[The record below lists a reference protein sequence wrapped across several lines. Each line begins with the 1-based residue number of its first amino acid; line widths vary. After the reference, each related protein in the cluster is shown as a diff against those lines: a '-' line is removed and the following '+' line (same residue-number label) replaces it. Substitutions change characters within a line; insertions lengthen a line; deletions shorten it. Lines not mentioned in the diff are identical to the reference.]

1 MQQGEAPREVI
12 AAIATAPG
20 RGGIGVVRVSGPSL
34 AAFVEALLG
43 RVPAPRV
50 ATFARFRDAQGA
62 VIDEGLALFFPA
74 PQSFTGE
81 DVLEL
86 HGHGGPV
93 VLQLLLERCLELGA
107 RLARPG
113 EFTERAFLAGKI
125 DLAQAEAVA
134 DLIDASTRAAARGA
148 ARSLT
153 GEFSRAVRALQ
164 ERLIEARMWV
174 EASLDFPEEDLEL
187 IAAAR
192 IREKVA
198 ETRSALDRLL
208 ENARQGALLRRGLH
222 VVIAGAP
229 NVGKSSLL
237 NALMGEE
244 RAIVTDIAGTT
255 RDVLREAIQIEGIP
269 LYVIDT
275 AGLRDTD
282 DLVERIGVAR
292 TREAIALADVVLAL
306 RALDRPEPAPLEE
319 VLALA
324 PPEVPVIE
332 VVNKIDLTGEAA
344 RREAGADGRLR
355 ARVWLSARSGEG
367 LELLRAALLEV
378 AGWHAHGEDVVLA
391 RERHLEALREA
402 RRALEAALEAGEAL
416 ELLAEELRMAHRA
429 FGRILGEYD
438 IEDLLGEIFS
448 RFCIG
453 K

>member
-1 MQQGEAPREVI
+1 MSGVQKGEAPREVI

-43 RVPAPRV
+43 RVPAPRM
-50 ATFARFRDAQGA
+50 ATFARFHDAHGA

-74 PQSFTGE
+74 PHSFTGE

-93 VLQLLLERCLELGA
+93 VLQLLLERCLGLGA

-113 EFTERAFLAGKI
+113 EFTERAFLSGKI

-192 IREKVA
+192 IREKVG
-198 ETRSALDRLL
+198 ETLSALDRLL

-275 AGLRDTD
+275 AGLRATD
-282 DLVERIGVAR
+282 DPVERIGVAR
-292 TREAIALADVVLAL
+292 TREA
-306 RALDRPEPAPLEE
+306 R
-319 VLALA
+319 
-324 PPEVPVIE
+324 
-332 VVNKIDLTGEAA
+332 
-344 RREAGADGRLR
+344 
-355 ARVWLSARSGEG
+355 
-367 LELLRAALLEV
+367 
-378 AGWHAHGEDVVLA
+378 
-391 RERHLEALREA
+391 
-402 RRALEAALEAGEAL
+402 
-416 ELLAEELRMAHRA
+416 
-429 FGRILGEYD
+429 
-438 IEDLLGEIFS
+438 
-448 RFCIG
+448 
-453 K
+453 